1 MAWIGIECRAE
12 PGELAKWA
20 VWLKGAG
27 AGAVAEFLSSAA
39 ELLSGKSVG
48 TSDIAR
54 MREIER
60 RAAESVERKRAD
72 VAGKAAA
79 IVGRVLGKGVEPSK
93 VAEAIGLTGF
103 RAGEAGDKNGGVN
116 RKRLAYAGKGSA
128 VRAEDGTAAVVA
140 QKGKCPVGAAA
151 TVLRD
156 RKYGESWEGWCVFEL
171 RKAGFKMAHA
181 ARGAGMSV
189 PDAWRCVSGWER
201 HWRRE
206 GTRGRTFPGPAAGW
220 AERYR
225 EATARALGE
234 GLRGKCVVL
243 NGTGKGTG
251 VDGFERNMAEGGVE

>member
-27 AGAVAEFLSSAA
+27 AEGVAEFLSSAA
-39 ELLSGKSVG
+39 ELLSGKTAG

-79 IVGRVLGKGVEPSK
+79 IVGRVLGKGVEQGK
-93 VAEAIGLTGF
+93 VATAIGLTGF
-103 RAGEAGDKNGGVN
+103 RAGEAGDKNGGVL

-151 TVLRD
+151 PSNCA
-156 RKYGESWEGWCVFEL
+156 RKLSGVDSPGSTC
-171 RKAGFKMAHA
+171 R
-181 ARGAGMSV
+181 ARSATC
-189 PDAWRCVSGWER
+189 RCAR
-201 HWRRE
+201 HCP
-206 GTRGRTFPGPAAGW
+206 GTRPRLPSAPPS
-220 AERYR
+220 RR
-225 EATARALGE
+225 SISARSSIS
-234 GLRGKCVVL
+234 RKVP
-243 NGTGKGTG
+243 
-251 VDGFERNMAEGGVE
+251 R